1 MYLRRRG
8 AKISLV
14 LDSERANPQRMG
26 IVTSLSFS
34 LWPDRCRGNNRN
46 YRFSFA
52 FIEAKSEGRKSN
64 AKLFPRIQ
72 SSGSNQSVRQ
82 RIAFAERQDRRK
94 KWRDQEFISIDRF
107 ERVSLIDMFASS
119 NMMTPFPRTLRV
131 VD

>member
-1 MYLRRRG
+1 
-8 AKISLV
+8 
-14 LDSERANPQRMG
+14 MG

-34 LWPDRCRGNNRN
+34 RPIDAEEITEII
-46 YRFSFA
+46 SFA

-82 RIAFAERQDRRK
+82 RIALAERQDRRK

-119 NMMTPFPRTLRV
+119 NMIPSHALSVSLIKRIHA
-131 VD
+131 